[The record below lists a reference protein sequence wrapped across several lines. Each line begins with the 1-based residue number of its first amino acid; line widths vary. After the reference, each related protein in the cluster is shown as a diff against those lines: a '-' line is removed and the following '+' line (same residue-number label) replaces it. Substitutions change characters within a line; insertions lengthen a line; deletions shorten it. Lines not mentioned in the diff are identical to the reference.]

1 MTKTTEERINDIL
14 RREDLSYEEKRALI
28 DGVLGR

>member
-1 MTKTTEERINDIL
+1 MTKTIEERINDIL
-14 RREDLSYEEKRALI
+14 RREDLSYEEKRARI

>member
-1 MTKTTEERINDIL
+1 MTKTIEERINDIL
-14 RREDLSYEEKRALI
+14 RREDLSYEEKRSLI